1 MFSSAELSLAS
12 HRDSGS
18 VREVQGI
25 LAARTST
32 TGDDELLVV
41 WKPSW
46 APASNVK
53 DGPGLRRF
61 QEATKWKFTSAV
73 SGMRVILPV
82 EPDTPLADDHAVM
95 LKMAYA
101 DKCRHRNAKKSHIHT
116 KVPSAT
122 LSSATTHQR
131 DMQPG
136 NATLTDVNVRDGATA
151 GAQAAAM
158 MIAAH
163 AAPHVQCGAK
173 RKWKSFPSMVAA
185 NSPLKHAANAV
196 PFDGAALLLT
206 P

>member
-1 MFSSAELSLAS
+1 MSSSAEPSEAS
-12 HRDSGS
+12 HRDSDL

-41 WKPSW
+41 WKPSS

-82 EPDTPLADDHAVM
+82 EPDSPLADDHAVM
-95 LKMAYA
+95 LKMAHA
-101 DKCRHRNAKKSHIHT
+101 DKCKHSNAKSHIHT

-122 LSSATTHQR
+122 LSSATMRQR

-136 NATLTDVNVRDGATA
+136 TATLTDDHVRDGATA

-185 NSPLKHAANAV
+185 NSPLKHAASAV

>member
-1 MFSSAELSLAS
+1 MSSSAS
-12 HRDSGS
+12 HRDNGS
-18 VREVQGI
+18 EREVLDI

-32 TGDDELLVV
+32 TGDDELLVA
-41 WKPSW
+41 WQPSW

-82 EPDTPLADDHAVM
+82 EPDSPLADDHALM
-95 LKMAYA
+95 LKMAHA
-101 DKCRHRNAKKSHIHT
+101 DKCRYRNAKSHIHT
-116 KVPSAT
+116 KVPSKT
-122 LSSATTHQR
+122 LSSATKKQR
-131 DMQPG
+131 DIQPG
-136 NATLTDVNVRDGATA
+136 TATVTDDNVREGATA
-151 GAQAAAM
+151 GAKAAAM

-185 NSPLKHAANAV
+185 NSPLKHAAGAI
-196 PFDGAALLLT
+196 PFDGVALLLS

>member
-1 MFSSAELSLAS
+1 MSSSAEPAI
-12 HRDSGS
+12 HRVSAS
-18 VREVQGI
+18 VREVQDI

-46 APASNVK
+46 APASNFK

-61 QEATKWKFTSAV
+61 QDATKWKFTSAV

-82 EPDTPLADDHAVM
+82 EPGSPLADDHAVM
-95 LKMAYA
+95 LKMAHA
-101 DKCRHRNAKKSHIHT
+101 DKCRHRNAKSNIHA

-136 NATLTDVNVRDGATA
+136 TATVTDDNVRDGASA
-151 GAQAAAM
+151 GAKAAAM

-185 NSPLKHAANAV
+185 NSPLKHAASAV
-196 PFDGAALLLT
+196 PLNGVALLFT